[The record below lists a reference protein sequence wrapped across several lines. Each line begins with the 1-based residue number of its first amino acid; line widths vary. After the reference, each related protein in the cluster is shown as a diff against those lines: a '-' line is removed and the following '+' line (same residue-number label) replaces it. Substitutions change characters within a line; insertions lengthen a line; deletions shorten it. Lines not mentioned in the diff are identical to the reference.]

1 MTNLNPIPGTK
12 APANAEN
19 TTDISS
25 NRRGFLKTIV
35 ASAAS
40 ISVAGAAVHFT
51 APQAEASEAT
61 DKKGALKG
69 KKRRARALA
78 LRNKNC
84 RESILKQPVL
94 GDNLTNGDEQNLPN
108 FINQFTKGLPH
119 EANGE
124 VTASAYVAMRAAIE
138 SGDFAQIESLTLGHS
153 NPAEQRKLRNP
164 LAGLAFDTEGV
175 DAAQAPTP
183 APPQFS
189 SPWQAGEMVEL
200 YWMALLRD
208 VHFQD
213 YATNQAA
220 IDAATEI
227 SQMSDFR
234 GPKMNTI
241 VTAQTLFRDTFQG
254 CKTGP
259 YVSQFLLHSVPY
271 GQHTIDARMHTFVP
285 GVHYGTTF
293 NSWKDIQNGRVPQAA
308 VTIDPQDRYIRNGR
322 DIAAWV
328 RNDAAYQAFLNAA
341 LILMLPPNANVFNE
355 GGGMG
360 APLKATNPYNAALK
374 QDTFVTLGPVN
385 ILSMLAEV
393 VYRCMKPAW
402 HQKWYVHFRA
412 RPEEF
417 GGRVRQHV
425 HGNVTYPIH
434 PDVLNSQALQD
445 VFAATG
451 DYFLPLVFP
460 EGSPLHPSY
469 PSGHATFS
477 GACITILKALFDET
491 FVIPAPKV
499 ASADGLSL
507 VDYLGS
513 DAGEMTVGGELNKLA
528 SNIATARNI
537 AGLHWRS
544 DGNEGIRLGEQV
556 AISVLREHRDTYAED
571 FPGFTFT
578 GVDGNTIVI

>member
-1 MTNLNPIPGTK
+1 MKNSSQYQNPP
-12 APANAEN
+12 APVSDLT
-19 TTDISS
+19 TTDIAS
-25 NRRGFLKTIV
+25 NRRGFLKTMV

-40 ISVAGAAVHFT
+40 ISVAGAAINLT
-51 APQAEASEAT
+51 APEAGASEAT

-69 KKRRARALA
+69 KKRRARAFA
-78 LRNKNC
+78 LRSKNC
-84 RESILKQPVL
+84 KESILKKPVL
-94 GDNLTNGDEQNLPN
+94 GDNLTNGDEAALPN

-124 VTASAYVAMRAAIE
+124 VATSAYLAMRAAIE
-138 SGDFAQIESLTLGHS
+138 SGDFQEIESLTLGHS

-164 LAGLAFDTEGV
+164 LAGLAFDTQGV

-183 APPQFS
+183 KPPQFS
-189 SPWQAGEMVEL
+189 SPWHAGEMVEL

-208 VHFQD
+208 IHFSD
-213 YATNQAA
+213 YATNQTA

-234 GPKMNTI
+234 GPKINTI

-254 CKTGP
+254 CKIGP

-285 GVHYGTTF
+285 GVDYGTTF
-293 NSWKDIQNGRVPQAA
+293 TSWKDIQNGRVPPAA
-308 VTIDPQDRYIRNGR
+308 VTIDAQDRYIRNGR

-341 LILMLPPNANVFNE
+341 LILMSPPAANVFNE
-355 GGGMG
+355 GGGIG
-360 APLKATNPYNAALK
+360 APLKASNPYRTALK

-402 HQKWYVHFRA
+402 HQKWYVHLRA

-417 GGRVRQHV
+417 GGRVRQHIQ
-425 HGNVTYPIH
+425 GNVTYPIH
-434 PDVLNSQALQD
+434 PDVLNSDALQD

-451 DYFLPLVFP
+451 DYFLPLVYP

-477 GACITILKALFDET
+477 GACITILKAFFDET
-491 FVIPAPKV
+491 FVIPTPKV

-507 VDYLGS
+507 VNYAGS
-513 DAGEMTVGGELNKLA
+513 DTGEITVGGELNKLA

-537 AGLHWRS
+537 SGVHWRS

-556 AISVLREHRDTYAED
+556 AISVLREHRETYAED
-571 FPGFTFT
+571 FSGFTFT
-578 GVDGNTIVI
+578 GVDGNTVVI